1 MATGAIHRSAP
12 CGIAL
17 RGPFTPG
24 TDEVCRTRRAPSRS
38 VRLARLISPSAVH
51 TRSNARTR
59 IWPPHCPT
67 SALKPAPQLAR
78 GYMLHAA
85 GHFRRRKLLRAAPT
99 TSAGVVGLNQLQMQG
114 ADGKKIQHRIS
125 RAAASVAN
133 HRAAPRSKALRGP
146 FTPGTDEVCRTRR
159 ARKPERAPRPIN
171 IPEQRMHTSKC

>member
-1 MATGAIHRSAP
+1 MATETQARVTNYHALPRSK
-12 CGIAL
+12 AL

-24 TDEVCRTRRAPSRS
+24 TGELCRTRRLVSRR

-78 GYMLHAA
+78 GYILHAA

-114 ADGKKIQHRIS
+114 ADGEMNTTSHQS
-125 RAAASVAN
+125 RGSKRCESPCCATLKSFA
-133 HRAAPRSKALRGP
+133 RPIYPRN
-146 FTPGTDEVCRTRR
+146 RR
-159 ARKPERAPRPIN
+159 AMP
-171 IPEQRMHTSKC
+171 H

>member
-17 RGPFTPG
+17 RGQFTPG
-24 TDEVCRTRRAPSRS
+24 TDELCRTRRAPSRS
-38 VRLARLISPSAVH
+38 VPRARFISPSAVH

-114 ADGKKIQHRIS
+114 ADGEINTTSHQS
-125 RAAASVAN
+125 RGSKRCESPCCATLKSFA
-133 HRAAPRSKALRGP
+133 RPIYPRN
-146 FTPGTDEVCRTRR
+146 RR
-159 ARKPERAPRPIN
+159 AMP
-171 IPEQRMHTSKC
+171 H

>member
-1 MATGAIHRSAP
+1 MIQHRISRAAASVANHRAAP
-12 CGIAL
+12 RSKAL
-17 RGPFTPG
+17 RGQFTPG
-24 TDEVCRTRRAPSRS
+24 TGKLCRTRRLVSRR

-85 GHFRRRKLLRAAPT
+85 GHFRRQKLLRAAPT

-114 ADGKKIQHRIS
+114 ADGTNDTTSHQS
-125 RAAASVAN
+125 RG
-133 HRAAPRSKALRGP
+133 SKRCESPCCATLKS
-146 FTPGTDEVCRTRR
+146 F
-159 ARKPERAPRPIN
+159 ARPIYPRN
-171 IPEQRMHTSKC
+171 RQAMPH